1 MVNNPDI
8 PTHIIIV
15 AAGSGSRY
23 GADRPKQF
31 CELLGQPVLMHT
43 IEAMRRALPRAQVT
57 LVLAPAMFDY
67 WHDLCREYGFDSPA
81 VIAGGATRWHSVRN
95 ALSAVPDDA
104 IVMVHDGARP
114 VVNVGM
120 VARLAE
126 AAHTRGA
133 AIPVVKVTD
142 SLRVVDNHGGSY
154 AVDRSAYRAVQTP
167 QAFSAKLLK
176 EAYQQ
181 PYSDRFTD
189 DASVVEALGF
199 IPALVD
205 GDPHNIKI
213 TNPGDI
219 ALATVMLNSTD
230 C

>member
-1 MVNNPDI
+1 MVNNSDN

-31 CELLGQPVLMHT
+31 CELLGRPVLMHT
-43 IEAMRRALPRAQVT
+43 IEAMHRALPSAQIT
-57 LVLAPAMFDY
+57 LVLALAMFDY
-67 WHDLCREYGFDSPA
+67 WHELCHRHGFDSPDI
-81 VIAGGATRWHSVRN
+81 IAGGATRWHSVRN
-95 ALSAVPDDA
+95 ALSALPDDA

-114 VVNVGM
+114 VVDAAM
-120 VARLAE
+120 VARLSE
-126 AAHTRGA
+126 AARIHGA
-133 AIPVVKVTD
+133 AIPAVKVTD
-142 SLRVVDNHGGSY
+142 SLRVVDKQGNSH